1 MMQIPPQ
8 AAKIVVGKIAEQVA
22 IQAAAEL
29 LLRRMLGKREEE
41 KPKPRENPLAD
52 LEIAGFANLLSNV
65 AQAPVQKRKKRMSRF
80 NVLVKE
86 ELKKMKNSRKNPKEK
101 LKLAAKRASRK
112 LKQERRQK
120 NAKKR
125 S

>member
-1 MMQIPPQ
+1 MISPIPPQ

-41 KPKPRENPLAD
+41 KPRENPLAD

-65 AQAPVQKRKKRMSRF
+65 AQAPVQKRKKKVSRF
-80 NVLVKE
+80 NSLVRE
-86 ELKKMKNSRKNPKEK
+86 ELKKMKNSRKKPKEK
-101 LKLAAKRASRK
+101 LALAAKRASRR

-120 NAKKR
+120 NAKKKD
-125 S
+125 